1 MARTPTGR
9 RVQLAALLRHLREQ
23 KGLTQ
28 EEVGARIWPETTVRS
43 SQNKI
48 TRLENG
54 DGGISENDLHAML
67 AAYGTTD
74 GVELELALRLN
85 SGTSQRGRWRG
96 PRAAHP
102 ESFRQ
107 YVDLEEDAELIRIV
121 AIEQVPPL
129 LQSESYLRAG
139 STPAESVA
147 AILDRQRVLFREEP
161 AEVYAVLS
169 ESCIRRI
176 RGNSAVMAEQLAHL
190 LRLSERPNVT
200 LQLVPFSPL
209 PGLAPDPALERFA
222 LLRLTAPGVIG
233 QFRQHLD
240 FAFSVVAGRLF
251 PDDNVQPYE
260 QLWLNATMGA
270 LSPEST
276 RRFLREVQR
285 SFRADPKE

>member
-1 MARTPTGR
+1 L
-9 RVQLAALLRHLREQ
+9 QLAALLRHLREQ

-28 EEVGARIWPETTVRS
+28 EEVGALIWPDTSVRS

-54 DGGISENDLHAML
+54 DGGISENDLHAL
-67 AAYGTTD
+67 LRAYGTAN
-74 GVELELALRLN
+74 GVALELALRLN

-107 YVDLEEDAELIRIV
+107 YVDLEEDAELIRLV
-121 AIEQVPPL
+121 AIERIPPL

-139 STPAESVA
+139 SPSEESVA
-147 AILDRQRVLFREEP
+147 AILDRQRVLFRAAP

-169 ESCIRRI
+169 ESCVRRI
-176 RGNSAVMAEQLAHL
+176 RGNSGVMADQIAHL
-190 LRLSERPNVT
+190 LRLSEYPNIM
-200 LQLVPFSPL
+200 LQVVPFTPL
-209 PGLAPDPALERFA
+209 PGLAVDTVLERFA
-222 LLRLTAPGVIG
+222 LLRLPAPGVIG
-233 QFRQHLD
+233 EFRQHLD
-240 FAFSVVAGRLF
+240 FAFTIMAGRLF

-260 QLWLNATMGA
+260 QLWLNATMSA

-276 RRFLREVQR
+276 RRFLRAVQR
-285 SFRADPKE
+285 SFRTGPKE